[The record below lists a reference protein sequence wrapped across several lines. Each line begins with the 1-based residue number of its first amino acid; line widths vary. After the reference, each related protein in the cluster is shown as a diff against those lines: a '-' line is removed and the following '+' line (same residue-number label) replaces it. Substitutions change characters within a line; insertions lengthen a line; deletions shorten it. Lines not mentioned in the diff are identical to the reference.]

1 MTARPQLASPR
12 ATEALPAIAPE
23 RLPYHPSVHERFGID
38 RASWRALVEAVFP
51 TAKSVEGVILALS
64 YCKARRLDPMKKPV
78 HVVPIWDRERKR
90 YVDTVWPGIG
100 ELRTTAMRTGLYAG
114 CDAAQFGQ
122 DITKTFTGK
131 VGDEGRDVAVTV
143 TFPEW
148 AQVTVYRMVNGHRVP
163 VPGPR
168 VYWLETYA
176 TLGRD
181 GLPNEMWRR
190 RPRGQLEKCAEA
202 AALRRAFPEEI
213 GNELAADEIGAAS
226 PDEAGIVATTATEE
240 PSGEPEAQQRA
251 DEPAEAPRR
260 RARRIAQP
268 EPAPD
273 DGSEPSAAGAPPADI
288 PGEGAP
294 KEELF

>member
-1 MTARPQLASPR
+1 MNARPQLASPR
-12 ATEALPAIAPE
+12 AAEALPAIAPE
-23 RLPYHPSVHERFGID
+23 RLPYHPSVQERFGID

-51 TAKSVEGVILALS
+51 TARSVEGVILALS

-114 CDAAQFGQ
+114 CDAAQFGP
-122 DITKTFTGK
+122 DITQTFRGK
-131 VGDEGRDVAVTV
+131 AGEDGRDQDVTV

-148 AQVTVYRMVNGHRVP
+148 AQVTVYRMVGGQRVP

-176 TLGRD
+176 TQGRE

-213 GNELAADEIGAAS
+213 GNELAADEIGGAS

-240 PSGEPEAQQRA
+240 PSGVPEPQRA

-273 DGSEPSAAGAPPADI
+273 DGNEPPAAGALPSDI
-288 PGEGAP
+288 PGEEAA